1 MWTYSSAPTEGSDT
15 LGLKEEILVC
25 RQIGQWPHA
34 WLDECSDVQPIRRGH
49 LAQPDHGDKGK
60 PMDRS
65 EILQDKLIL
74 AVDDEED
81 VLDIIEEELS
91 EYANV
96 TLHTSTTFEQAQQ
109 YLVSYTYDLVILDI
123 MGVRGFDLLQIAE
136 SAGFPVVMLTAH
148 AFTPE
153 ALKKSIELGARA
165 YLPKE
170 KLGSLVPFLEDVLK
184 LNYQSAWKKALDQVG
199 TLFNKKFGSDWR
211 KTEEVFWDDFEKKL
225 TLDEAAI
232 IK

>member
-1 MWTYSSAPTEGSDT
+1 MPT
-15 LGLKEEILVC
+15 
-25 RQIGQWPHA
+25 
-34 WLDECSDVQPIRRGH
+34 
-49 LAQPDHGDKGK
+49 
-60 PMDRS
+60 S

-91 EYANV
+91 ESANI
-96 TLHTSTTFEQAQQ
+96 TLHAATTFEKAQQ

-123 MGVRGFDLLQIAE
+123 MGVRGFDLLQIATN
-136 SAGFPVVMLTAH
+136 AGFPVVMLTAH

-153 ALKKSIELGARA
+153 ALKKSIDLGARA

-170 KLGSLVPFLEDVLK
+170 KLGSLVPFLEDVLR
-184 LNYQSAWKKALDQVG
+184 LNYTSAWRKALDQVG

-211 KTEEVFWDDFEKKL
+211 KTQDEFWNEFEKKL
-225 TLDEAAI
+225 SIDEGAI
-232 IK
+232 LK

>member
-1 MWTYSSAPTEGSDT
+1 MPT
-15 LGLKEEILVC
+15 
-25 RQIGQWPHA
+25 
-34 WLDECSDVQPIRRGH
+34 
-49 LAQPDHGDKGK
+49 
-60 PMDRS
+60 S

-91 EYANV
+91 ESANI
-96 TLHTSTTFEQAQQ
+96 TLHTATTFEKAQQ

-123 MGVRGFDLLQIAE
+123 MGVRGFDLLQIATN
-136 SAGFPVVMLTAH
+136 AGFPVVMLTAH

-153 ALKKSIELGARA
+153 ALKKSIDLGARA

-170 KLGSLVPFLEDVLK
+170 KLGSLVPFLEDVLR
-184 LNYQSAWKKALDQVG
+184 LNYASSWRRALDQVG

-211 KTEEVFWDDFEKKL
+211 KTQDEFWNEFEKKL
-225 TLDEAAI
+225 SIDDGAI
-232 IK
+232 LK